1 MTSLQQPEKTK
12 MTRVSWR
19 AQKVLR
25 EITEWHTWTGKSLD
39 NFLVE
44 VKALTKTTGMP
55 AEDLTNLGVVLE
67 QLTEYRKNLKPVDRC
82 LAKATGQRIH
92 RSRAVK

>member
-1 MTSLQQPEKTK
+1 MTDAQKPEKNK
-12 MTRVSWR
+12 MTRASWR

-25 EITEWHTWTGKSLD
+25 ELLEWHTWTGKSLD

-44 VKALTKTTGMP
+44 TKDLIKTKGMP
-55 AEDLTNLGVVLE
+55 PDDLTNLGAVLE
-67 QLTEYRKNLKPVDRC
+67 QLTEYRKGLKTLDRC
-82 LAKATGQRIH
+82 LSKATGQRIR